1 MHISSFTPC
10 AALLLVCLQ
19 SGWLCSQTTPS
30 SPTSGAPAKWVTFN
44 DCPVALESR
53 YVVPARQAGIVES
66 VTVERNALVKRDQLL
81 VRLESD
87 EAAAALESAKE
98 NHAYAVDAAADD
110 GDVKL
115 RKLALDQ
122 AKEELASHVEISK
135 SVSASEL
142 RKHKLNVAAAEVAV
156 ANAQRALK
164 RQAIQARMAASAVQ
178 SASIKLANHDVHAPA
193 EGIVTDVLV
202 RQGEAVEFG
211 KPVMEISDLRQ
222 LQVDCLIPIEKT
234 DLKKLVG
241 LEVRVE
247 SNHRTA
253 SGSPIRLA
261 GKITSYDP
269 KLTAHGEVRV
279 HCRIQNVQQAG
290 HWLLLPEMNV
300 RLEVAVGDH
309 ANDEVPA
316 LISKRPM

>member
-1 MHISSFTPC
+1 MQANSLAAGAAMLFICLPSS
-10 AALLLVCLQ
+10 LVR
-19 SGWLCSQTTPS
+19 SQTLPSPPPNGTP
-30 SPTSGAPAKWVTFN
+30 TKWVTYN
-44 DCPVALESR
+44 DCPVILESR
-53 YVVPARQAGIVES
+53 TVVPARHSGIVES
-66 VTVERNALVKRDQLL
+66 VAVERNASVKRGQLL
-81 VRLESD
+81 IRLESE
-87 EAAAALESAKE
+87 EAATALDSAKE
-98 NHAYAVDAAADD
+98 NHAYALDAAADD

-115 RKLALDQ
+115 RQLALDQ

-164 RQAIQARMAASAVQ
+164 RQAIQARMAASAVE
-178 SASIKLANHDVHAPA
+178 SASAKLANHDVHAPTD
-193 EGIVTDVLV
+193 GIVTDVLV

-211 KPVMEISDLRQ
+211 KPVMEISDMRQ

-253 SGSPIRLA
+253 SGSPIRLG

-300 RLEVAVGDH
+300 RVEVAVPEQ
-309 ANDEVPA
+309 AKDEVPA
-316 LISKRPM
+316 LISKRPS